1 MASLEGVLD
10 KIRAATRGT
19 EYAGRLFIVGGYV
32 RDKILGRTPNEDVDL
47 VLDGDA
53 LAVAR
58 LLRDKG
64 VSEIEPVVYPRFGT
78 ALCIVDGLE
87 VELVTAR
94 AESYDPDSRKPSVER
109 ASLTEDALRRD
120 FTINTLMENLH
131 TGERL
136 DLLGSG
142 EDDIKKGIIRTP
154 TDPEVTFSDDP
165 LRMLR
170 AVRLAAVL
178 GFEIEAECSRAIV
191 DQAERLRII
200 SQERIQEEF
209 VKIVR
214 APRAAEG
221 LNMLLESGVL
231 DRFLPE
237 LAAMKGV
244 TQNEFHRF
252 DVWDHTIE
260 ALSNAPADLGLAGR
274 LGILFH
280 DVGKPAT
287 RTEGDDGF
295 VHFYRHE
302 EIGAEMARKALR
314 RLRFSGDTV
323 EAVARITELHMR
335 TGNYTSEWGDA
346 AVRRLIRDA
355 GDLLS
360 DLMAVYE
367 ADRQATTM
375 TLAGA
380 DLEELRARIES
391 IERAQDVMALEAPL
405 DGGEIME
412 LLRIGPGPEV
422 GEVKAFLL
430 NEVIE
435 GNLGEGDKEKAM
447 ELVARRWGQA
457 GKA

>member
-1 MASLEGVLD
+1 MASLEDVLD

-19 EYAGRLFIVGGYV
+19 EYEGKLFIVGGYV

-58 LLRDKG
+58 LLREKG
-64 VSEIEPVVYPRFGT
+64 VSEIEPVVYTRFGT

-109 ASLTEDALRRD
+109 ASLRDDAKRRD
-120 FTINTLMENLH
+120 FTINTLMENIH

-136 DLLGSG
+136 DLLGCG
-142 EDDIKKGIIRTP
+142 EGDIKKRVIRTP
-154 TDPEVTFSDDP
+154 TDPKLTFYDDP

-170 AVRLAAVL
+170 AIRMATVL
-178 GFEIEAECSRAIV
+178 GFEIDQGCWEALKDDA
-191 DQAERLRII
+191 DRLRII

-209 VKIVR
+209 AKIVK
-214 APRAAEG
+214 APNAADG
-221 LNMLLESGVL
+221 LNKLLESRLL

-237 LAAMKGV
+237 LSAMKGV

-252 DVWDHTIE
+252 DVWDHTVE
-260 ALSNAPADLGLAGR
+260 ALRHAPDHLGLTGR

-287 RTEGDDGF
+287 RAVGDDGF

-302 EIGAEMARKALR
+302 EVGAEMTEKALR
-314 RLRFSGDTV
+314 RLRFPKEIV
-323 EAVARITELHMR
+323 ESVARITDLHMR
-335 TGNYTSEWGDA
+335 IGNYNSEWGDA
-346 AVRRLIRDA
+346 AIRRLVRDS

-360 DLMAVYE
+360 NLIAVYE
-367 ADRQATTM
+367 ADRSATNLTFE
-375 TLAGA
+375 GA
-380 DLEELRARIES
+380 DLDELKARIEA
-391 IERAQDVMALEAPL
+391 IKERQDVMALRSPL
-405 DGGEIME
+405 DGNEIME
-412 LLRIGPGPEV
+412 LLGIGPGERV

-435 GNLGEGDKEKAM
+435 GNLAEEDRET
-447 ELVARRWGQA
+447 ARRLVLERWGKQ
-457 GKA
+457 